1 MNYPAAILMQCTGLL
16 GSALAVGTLIG
27 KRVAVT
33 ELPQTVAI
41 FHSLV
46 GMAAVL
52 SCIAS
57 FMVDANPDNLHKV
70 ASYFGTFIGGMTFT
84 GSIVA

>member
-1 MNYPAAILMQCTGLL
+1 MQCVGLL
-16 GSALAVGTLIG
+16 SSAMVVGTTLG

-33 ELPQTVAI
+33 ELPQTVAV

-46 GMAAVL
+46 GMAAVFSCL
-52 SCIAS
+52 SS
-57 FMVDANPDNLHKV
+57 FMVEVHPDNMHKI